1 MKDTIILHLDWKAF
15 LDVLPD
21 EDLGQWTRAILQY
34 METGQPPTGMSKA
47 VEVAFYASFE
57 RIGRDAERY
66 EAKCA
71 VRREAGRKGG
81 LRSGETRRLYHDEAN
96 EAKRS
101 KTKQNEHDPDP
112 VPDPEPDP
120 VLSSSDDN
128 SADADAPETM
138 TTIHSIEAVYAAGIG
153 DLTPVAR
160 DGIRDAV
167 LALGDELAAEIMRR
181 CIENG
186 ARQWS
191 YCATAYEK
199 AIAQGLRTVEE
210 YRGRHRKASG
220 AVVDRPEPSG
230 RDIFARP
237 PGRARQLKREE

>member
-21 EDLGQWTRAILQY
+21 EELGQWTRAIMEY
-34 METGQPPTGMSKA
+34 METGQPPAAMSKP

-57 RIGRDAERY
+57 RIGRDVERY
-66 EAKCA
+66 EAKCTL
-71 VRREAGRKGG
+71 RREAGRKGG
-81 LRSGETRRLYHDEAN
+81 LRSGEVRRLHRGEAN

-101 KTKQNEHDPDP
+101 NAKQNEHDPDP
-112 VPDPEPDP
+112 EPDPEPDP

-128 SADADAPETM
+128 RADAAASATM
-138 TTIHSIEAVYAAGIG
+138 TTIHALEALYTAGVG
-153 DLTPVAR
+153 KLTPVAR

-167 LALGDELAAEIMRR
+167 VSLGGELAAEIMRN

-191 YCATAYEK
+191 YCAAAYTK
-199 AIAQGLRTVEE
+199 ARAQGLRTVEE

>member
-21 EDLGQWTRAILQY
+21 EELGQWTRAILQY
-34 METGQPPTGMSKA
+34 METGQPPTSMSKA

-57 RIGRDAERY
+57 RIGRDVERY

-71 VRREAGRKGG
+71 LRREAGRKGG
-81 LRSGETRRLYHDEAN
+81 LRSGEVRRLHCDEAN

-101 KTKQNEHDPDP
+101 NAKQNEHDPDP

-138 TTIHSIEAVYAAGIG
+138 TTIHALEALYTAGVG
-153 DLTPVAR
+153 KLTPVAR
-160 DGIRDAV
+160 DGIQDAV
-167 LALGDELAAEIMRR
+167 VSLGGELAAEIMRN

-191 YCATAYEK
+191 YCAAAYTK
-199 AIAQGLRTVEE
+199 AKAQGLRTVEE
-210 YRGRHRKASG
+210 YKGRHRKASG
-220 AVVDRPEPSG
+220 SVVDRPEPSG
-230 RDIFARP
+230 RDIFSRP
-237 PGRARQLKREE
+237 PGRPRQLKREE

>member
-21 EDLGQWTRAILQY
+21 EELGQWTRAIMEY
-34 METGQPPTGMSKA
+34 METGQPPVAMSKP

-57 RIGRDAERY
+57 RIGRDVERY

-71 VRREAGRKGG
+71 LRREAGRKGG
-81 LRSGETRRLYHDEAN
+81 LRSGEVRRLHFGEAN

-112 VPDPEPDP
+112 DPVPDP

-128 SADADAPETM
+128 SGAAAVAPATM
-138 TTIHSIEAVYAAGIG
+138 TTIHALEALYTTTFGP
-153 DLTPVAR
+153 LTPVAS

-167 LALGDELAAEIMRR
+167 LALGDELATEIMHQS
-181 CIENG
+181 IKNG
-186 ARQWS
+186 ARKWS

-210 YRGRHRKASG
+210 YRGRHRKATG

-237 PGRARQLKREE
+237 PGRLRQLKREE